1 MNRMWVRLTLA
12 FSVVVLLGVVAVGAI
27 GFLLTDVN
35 IRRHILVREVQD
47 PGGLIDTLSAHYQTN
62 NSWDGVDAL
71 LRGAQATFPLR
82 PRGGL
87 AFIVTDDLGHVVYTT
102 HRWNPAQPVETD
114 TPVDGLP
121 IQVEGRMVGYLRVEP
136 IGGPGRGPGMHRIE
150 NPSYGG
156 PGEKDLRPGDS
167 VGGPPFFDEFSPS
180 GEPPSP
186 DVFFLHTL
194 SRTMLWIAL
203 LVGILGI
210 LFGVVM
216 GRTLT
221 APLRHLAEAAQAI
234 GARDFSRR
242 VEARG
247 TEEVR
252 EVAQA
257 FNKMVDD
264 LEQAE
269 ILRRNL
275 LADVAHELRT
285 PLSVVQGNLRAILD
299 EVYPMEQEEIARL
312 YDQTRLLGRLVEDL
326 HELAQAEAKQLPL
339 NLRPVELGELVRDV
353 VETFGPAAQAE
364 EINLSMDIPDDLPAV
379 QVDPARMTQVLHNLL
394 SNALRHTPSG
404 GTVSVSAGRG
414 EDSVW
419 LAVQDTGEGIPL
431 EDLSHVFDRFYRV
444 DRARARGTG
453 GTGLGLAIVRAIVE
467 MHGGKVWA
475 DSDGV
480 PGHGSRF
487 TIQIPIG
494 GSHTGLPVQEKMLT

>member
-1 MNRMWVRLTLA
+1 MNRMWIRLSLA

-27 GFLLTDVN
+27 GILLADVN

-102 HRWNPAQPVETD
+102 QRWTPAQPVETD
-114 TPVDGLP
+114 RPVDGLP
-121 IQVEGRMVGYLRVEP
+121 IKVEGRTMGYLRVEP
-136 IGGPGRGPGMHRIE
+136 IGGPGRSMGMGMHRIE
-150 NPSYGG
+150 NPSHDG
-156 PGEKDLRPGDS
+156 PGEGDS
-167 VGGPPFFDEFSPS
+167 VHGPPFFDEFRPS
-180 GEPPSP
+180 GEPPP
-186 DVFFLHTL
+186 PGVFFIQTL
-194 SRTMLWIAL
+194 SQTMLWIAL
-203 LVGILGI
+203 LVGILGV

-221 APLRHLAEAAQAI
+221 APLRRLAEAAQAI

-242 VEARG
+242 VEVNG

-257 FNKMVDD
+257 FNEMVDD
-264 LEQAE
+264 LKQAE
-269 ILRRNL
+269 TLRSNL
-275 LADVAHELRT
+275 LSDVAHELRT
-285 PLSVVQGNLRAILD
+285 PLSVLQGNLQAILD

-326 HELAQAEAKQLPL
+326 HELAQVEAKQLPL

-353 VETFGPAAQAE
+353 VETFGPAAKAE
-364 EINLSMDIPDDLPAV
+364 ETNLSMDIPDDLPAV

-404 GTVSVSAGRG
+404 GTISVSAGRG
-414 EDSVW
+414 EDAVW
-419 LAVQDTGEGIPL
+419 LAVQDTGEGIPP

-453 GTGLGLAIVRAIVE
+453 GAGLGLAIVRAIVE

-480 PGHGSRF
+480 PGHGSRL

>member
-1 MNRMWVRLTLA
+1 
-12 FSVVVLLGVVAVGAI
+12 
-27 GFLLTDVN
+27 
-35 IRRHILVREVQD
+35 
-47 PGGLIDTLSAHYQTN
+47 
-62 NSWDGVDAL
+62 
-71 LRGAQATFPLR
+71 
-82 PRGGL
+82 
-87 AFIVTDDLGHVVYTT
+87 
-102 HRWNPAQPVETD
+102 
-114 TPVDGLP
+114 
-121 IQVEGRMVGYLRVEP
+121 
-136 IGGPGRGPGMHRIE
+136 
-150 NPSYGG
+150 
-156 PGEKDLRPGDS
+156 
-167 VGGPPFFDEFSPS
+167 
-180 GEPPSP
+180 
-186 DVFFLHTL
+186 
-194 SRTMLWIAL
+194 
-203 LVGILGI
+203 
-210 LFGVVM
+210 M

-353 VETFGPAAQAE
+353 VETFGPAAKAE
-364 EINLSMDIPDDLPAV
+364 ETNLSMDIPDDLPAV

-404 GTVSVSAGRG
+404 GTISVGAGRG